1 MARGMH
7 PNSLAN
13 LKKGKP
19 IQEQPNSKQG
29 RTPRP
34 SSIIKAMPKD
44 AQEKVYSVLW
54 TALTMSNVKE
64 AQQYVEEQA
73 KELPECGMVLQV
85 CIRSL
90 LGKQGF
96 VTLMDI
102 CDRLFGKPRQ
112 TVEMDGSMH
121 ITPPAVIIEGGDDD
135 DD

>member
-1 MARGMH
+1 MARGVH

-13 LKKGKP
+13 LKKGRP
-19 IQEQPNSKQG
+19 IREQANCNNG
-29 RTPRP
+29 RTPLAKN
-34 SSIIKAMPKD
+34 IIKTIPKD

-90 LGKQGF
+90 LSKQGF
-96 VTLMDI
+96 MTLMDI

-112 TVEMDGSMH
+112 TTEIDGTFNV
-121 ITPPAVIIEGGDDD
+121 IPPPIIIEGGDDD
-135 DD
+135 D

>member
-13 LKKGKP
+13 LKKGRP
-19 IQEQPNSKQG
+19 IQEQENANHG
-29 RTPRP
+29 RTPLAKN
-34 SSIIKAMPKD
+34 IIKTMPKD
-44 AQEKVYSVLW
+44 AQEKVYAVLW

-96 VTLMDI
+96 GTLMDI
-102 CDRLFGKPRQ
+102 CDRLFGRPRQ
-112 TVEMDGSMH
+112 TTEIDGTFNV
-121 ITPPAVIIEGGDDD
+121 IPPPIIIEGGEDDD
-135 DD
+135 